1 MKQRMKF
8 DFIAFHPYND
18 RMSEL
23 AGLLPSMDEALDAI
37 REDYDQ
43 INDDCQAEKDRLD
56 PYGRRSRF
64 HPTPDLY
71 TVYEVRG
78 VSEVDVEVNEDGSFV
93 QPSLY
98 ELYMGIEDE
107 DVEEVPHWFTLV
119 EDAKTHEMK
128 LKELKSDSDYLYDE
142 DYVDDEKCERDYC
155 L

>member
-18 RMSEL
+18 RTSEL
-23 AGLLPSMDEALDAI
+23 AGLLPSLDEAIDAI

-43 INDDCQAEKDRLD
+43 INDDCQAEQDRLD

-64 HPTPDLY
+64 RPTPDLY
-71 TVYEVRG
+71 KVYEVRG
-78 VSEVDVEVNEDGSFV
+78 VSELDVEVNEDGGFV
-93 QPSLY
+93 QPSLD
-98 ELYMGIEDE
+98 ELYKVIEDE
-107 DVEEVPHWFTLV
+107 EEVLHWFTLV
-119 EDAKTHEMK
+119 EDAKSHEMK
-128 LKELKSDSDYLYDE
+128 VKELKSDSDYPYED

>member
-1 MKQRMKF
+1 MKF

-18 RMSEL
+18 RTSEL

-43 INDDCQAEKDRLD
+43 INDDCQAEQDKLD

-98 ELYMGIEDE
+98 ELYMGIDDE
-107 DVEEVPHWFTLV
+107 DVEEVPHWFTII
-119 EDAKTHEMK
+119 EDAKTHELK
-128 LKELKSDSDYLYDE
+128 LKELNSDSDYPYDE
-142 DYVDDEKCERDYC
+142 DYVDDEKCERD
-155 L
+155 

>member
-18 RMSEL
+18 RTSEL
-23 AGLLPSMDEALDAI
+23 AGLLPSMDEAIDAI
-37 REDYDQ
+37 REDYAQ
-43 INDDCQAEKDRLD
+43 IDDDCQAELDRLD

-78 VSEVDVEVNEDGSFV
+78 ISEVDVEVNEDGSFI

-98 ELYMGIEDE
+98 ELYMGIEDD
-107 DVEEVPHWFTLV
+107 DVEEAPHWFTLV
-119 EDAKTHEMK
+119 EDAKSHEMK
-128 LKELKSDSDYLYDE
+128 VKELKSDSDYPYE
-142 DYVDDEKCERDYC
+142 DYEKDEKCERDYC